1 MKMIVVKVNI
11 SKMIRDCFVLFF
23 ARTIVPLKWILSR
36 YVTDLEEFCRKWNNF
51 LTLNL
56 WKYLYSIW
64 QKLVYSHLWKDG
76 GILNILK
83 RAKLWVMLPFPSYF
97 IWNDNLLILFF
108 YCVYQIFNPRYTL
121 SNKYIAMKHYW
132 KTYFYFIN
140 LLAPFHILDLH
151 LNMPILIS
159 SSL

>member
-1 MKMIVVKVNI
+1 
-11 SKMIRDCFVLFF
+11 MIRDCFVLFF
-23 ARTIVPLKWILSR
+23 ARTIVPLKWILSG

-56 WKYLYSIW
+56 WK
-64 QKLVYSHLWKDG
+64 SHPNTYIPFGKSLFIPICGKTVAFLIYWRG
-76 GILNILK
+76 QNFELCY
-83 RAKLWVMLPFPSYF
+83 PFPHIF

-121 SNKYIAMKHYW
+121 SNKYIAMRHYW

-159 SSL
+159 ASL